1 MALLPPYR
9 LSGSFSLWVPSQEV
23 GPTRGSQVVWSLLRA
38 RLSVTLPPL
47 LPEEA
52 GEQVAHSLTWRN
64 PTWCWLSTIGGAAP
78 RGWPVSPSLSP
89 GVFRRC
95 HLVQGDP
102 LPSAGKCW
110 EASAAASGSL
120 STSARVAG
128 VAPIRQCPCLE
139 GTKTAPVRG
148 CGVPRGQGPVRA
160 PRMYSCSYFSTL
172 FFLNFFLA
180 VLRRMEFLSRELD
193 RSRSVAVLDPLT
205 HFAGPGVEPASWCC
219 RGTADRL
226 APKWE
231 LQYFGLFSSGS

>member
-1 MALLPPYR
+1 MLVSFRGGLSEKAMALLPPYR

-78 RGWPVSPSLSP
+78 RGWPVSPSPSP

-95 HLVQGDP
+95 PLVQGDP

-128 VAPIRQCPCLE
+128 VAPIRQCPCLSW
-139 GTKTAPVRG
+139 GLVQVWLLWPGDVGWPVRG
-148 CGVPRGQGPVRA
+148 
-160 PRMYSCSYFSTL
+160 
-172 FFLNFFLA
+172 
-180 VLRRMEFLSRELD
+180 
-193 RSRSVAVLDPLT
+193 
-205 HFAGPGVEPASWCC
+205 
-219 RGTADRL
+219 RL
-226 APKWE
+226 E
-231 LQYFGLFSSGS
+231 GSLPPN

>member
-78 RGWPVSPSLSP
+78 RGWPVSPSPSP

-95 HLVQGDP
+95 PLVQGDP

-110 EASAAASGSL
+110 EAGKEKINSGRLDFLARPEPGGLPGSL
-120 STSARVAG
+120 YGLASLGREPAAVRRHPLSPRAG
-128 VAPIRQCPCLE
+128 GHCWAPEAL
-139 GTKTAPVRG
+139 
-148 CGVPRGQGPVRA
+148 
-160 PRMYSCSYFSTL
+160 M
-172 FFLNFFLA
+172 
-180 VLRRMEFLSRELD
+180 LRRPGLKVEGGTQDLFLWSPVQTGQL
-193 RSRSVAVLDPLT
+193 SWPL
-205 HFAGPGVEPASWCC
+205 GCLRCSWW
-219 RGTADRL
+219 GNL
-226 APKWE
+226 
-231 LQYFGLFSSGS
+231 